1 MDEQHEE
8 ARASG
13 ALLLS
18 LGILPLR
25 KGHKQEA
32 DLLGPNNASR
42 LSNAHAHAHVPGP
55 RNAWWH
61 PPAPRNACSP
71 SVTAGSG
78 HSKDSQHVF
87 PKRGERGGLLGHL
100 NLFGL
105 SNWTKRLEADPRG
118 RSICF
123 SSGQSG
129 SLCGNTIDCKH
140 FMGPA
145 TS

>member
-1 MDEQHEE
+1 MQ
-8 ARASG
+8 AAS
-13 ALLLS
+13 AM
-18 LGILPLR
+18 
-25 KGHKQEA
+25 HMH
-32 DLLGPNNASR
+32 N
-42 LSNAHAHAHVPGP
+42 AHVPGP

-87 PKRGERGGLLGHL
+87 PKRGERLVGHL

-140 FMGPA
+140 FMGPPPA
-145 TS
+145 KILPPLGKNWKSENQVDRTYSSTTTKLTPVYVQFRIY